1 MRTKLIAFIIV
12 VGLGIVG
19 AFGWVG
25 YQLFTT
31 GFSAKTEPHAIEVF
45 LARQIRHLAIPIEQ
59 RNTPNPVPLSS
70 DLLKQGIAHFADHCA
85 TCHANDGS
93 GQTPIGKN
101 VYPKAPDLRL
111 PGTQSMSD
119 GEIFWVIHHGIR
131 FTAMPAW
138 GEGDPA
144 QDKDSWKLVHVIRH
158 LPQLT
163 PDELDQMKALNPKTR
178 NDLKEHAALGQF
190 LQGDDAAATES
201 DSGHHHYQAA
211 EKFIGTPVF

>member
-1 MRTKLIAFIIV
+1 MLTKLIVLIAV

-25 YQLFTT
+25 YQAFTS
-31 GFSAKTEPHAIEVF
+31 GFSAKTEPPAIEVF
-45 LARQIRHLAIPIEQ
+45 MARQIRRLAIPIEE
-59 RNTPNPVPLSS
+59 RHAKNPIPLNPDVMKES
-70 DLLKQGIAHFADHCA
+70 LAHFADHCA

-101 VYPKAPDLRL
+101 VYPRAPDLRL
-111 PGTQSMSD
+111 ADTQSMSD

-138 GEGDPA
+138 GEGNL
-144 QDKDSWKLVHVIRH
+144 DKDVGSWKLVHAIRH

-163 PDELDQMKALNPKTR
+163 PEELDRMKALNPKTKH
-178 NDLKEHAALGQF
+178 DLEKEAAFGQS
-190 LQGDDAAATES
+190 LQGNDAAAAQT
-201 DSGHHHYQAA
+201 DGGHHH
-211 EKFIGTPVF
+211 

>member
-1 MRTKLIAFIIV
+1 MGTKLIVFIFV
-12 VGLGIVG
+12 VSLGIVG

-31 GFSAKTEPHAIEVF
+31 GFSAKTEPHALEVWM
-45 LARQIRHLAIPIEQ
+45 ARQIRHLAIPIEK
-59 RNTPNPVPLSS
+59 RNAQNPIPLSPDVMKES
-70 DLLKQGIAHFADHCA
+70 LAHFADHCA

-111 PGTQSMSD
+111 ADIQSMSD

-144 QDKDSWKLVHVIRH
+144 QDKASWKLVHFIRH

-163 PDELDQMKALNPKTR
+163 PEELDQMKALNPKTKK
-178 NDLKEHAALGQF
+178 DLEEEAAFGQF
-190 LQGDDAAATES
+190 LQGDDAAAART
-201 DSGHHHYQAA
+201 DSGHHH
-211 EKFIGTPVF
+211 

>member
-1 MRTKLIAFIIV
+1 MRNKLLILIILM
-12 VGLGIVG
+12 GLASV
-19 AFGWVG
+19 ATLGWLG
-25 YQLFTT
+25 YRLFTT

-59 RNTPNPVPLSS
+59 RNTPNPVPLSP
-70 DLLKQGIAHFADHCA
+70 DLLKEGLAHFADHCA
-85 TCHANDGS
+85 GCHANDGS

-111 PGTQSMSD
+111 SDTQSMSD
-119 GEIFWVIHHGIR
+119 GELFWVIHHGIR

-144 QDKDSWKLVHVIRH
+144 QDKDSWKLIHFIRH

-163 PDELDQMKALNPKTR
+163 PEELDQMKALNPKTKK
-178 NDLKEHAALGQF
+178 DLEEEAAFDQF
-190 LQGDDAAATES
+190 LQGDDAAAART
-201 DSGHHHYQAA
+201 DSGHHH
-211 EKFIGTPVF
+211 